1 MQDILLDAIFVLYYV
16 QKNNNEGCVHV
27 QKKCNTLLDAIFV
40 LYYVQKNNNE
50 GCVHV
55 QKKCNT
61 LLGEIRLPL
70 TTYRIELIR

>member
-16 QKNNNEGCVHV
+16 QKNNNQGCVHV
-27 QKKCNTLLDAIFV
+27 QKNSD
-40 LYYVQKNNNE
+40 
-50 GCVHV
+50 
-55 QKKCNT
+55 T

>member
-1 MQDILLDAIFVLYYV
+1 MQDI
-16 QKNNNEGCVHV
+16 
-27 QKKCNTLLDAIFV
+27 LLDAIFV

-61 LLGEIRLPL
+61 LLGEIRLHPS
-70 TTYRIELIR
+70 RPEIELIRWETLEASPAR